1 MRFQASYWLVC
12 SKFGLSENFKKTDD
26 TPYFPSKHL
35 QYHLHPKWMQ
45 EYPRQ
50 GPLRDVKNNGEQLK
64 LQNYCKQLDVAI
76 NQKWYLKNL
85 LEDEN
90 KVCIFFIDQLLVNIN
105 QLLVTDRY
113 PRKKKHVTISRV
125 KRSSLFQSGHM
136 HRTDI
141 IPTVMANG

>member
-1 MRFQASYWLVC
+1 MPPRLGF
-12 SKFGLSENFKKTDD
+12 SKIPGLLSAGSIYNYTENLEKSDD

-50 GPLRDVKNNGEQLK
+50 GPLRDVENNGFQKE

-90 KVCIFFIDQLLVNIN
+90 KVCIFSS
-105 QLLVTDRY
+105 
-113 PRKKKHVTISRV
+113 ISC
-125 KRSSLFQSGHM
+125 L
-136 HRTDI
+136 
-141 IPTVMANG
+141 